1 MTAVG
6 HVGIAVPDIDRAVGW
21 YSGALGLEPLGPV
34 VSVSANEGHA
44 GTVAADVL
52 GGVSFRQAHLASAN
66 GVGVELFEFA
76 GGGDDRWSGIF
87 HICFVPP
94 SLDRTAARIAAS
106 GGRRTSRIWHIFP
119 DAPYRTCYCED
130 PFGTTVEL
138 YSHSHER
145 TYANR

>member
-1 MTAVG
+1 MTTVA
-6 HVGIAVPDIDRAVGW
+6 HVGIAVPDLDRAVGW
-21 YSGALGLEPLGPV
+21 YCGALGLDPLGPRV
-34 VSVSANEGHA
+34 AVSPHEGHA

-52 GGVSFRQAHLASAN
+52 GGVSFRQAHLTSAN

-76 GGGDDRWSGIF
+76 GECERWSGIF
-87 HICFVPP
+87 HVCFVPP
-94 SLDRTAARIAAS
+94 NLDRTAARIVAS

-130 PFGTTVEL
+130 PFGTTLEL